1 MDNTVAIIGGGM
13 AGLGCAIALQKA
25 NKPFILFEASER
37 FGGRVHS
44 YQRKG
49 LTVDRGFQVLLPHY
63 PTCQKLLDYNKL
75 DLCYYPSGAQI
86 ITRSWFKM
94 VWEAIQLPNH
104 V

>member
-1 MDNTVAIIGGGM
+1 MEWRGWDAQSHF
-13 AGLGCAIALQKA
+13 QKA

-75 DLCYYPSGAQI
+75 DLCYYLVVNHY
-86 ITRSWFKM
+86 RSWFKM